1 MDEEPE
7 PVEVVSEMDDPEEK
21 GGSDR
26 SEGDGDEGT
35 TPMLFNV
42 LSPLEPLLLL

>member
-21 GGSDR
+21 GGRDR

-35 TPMLFNV
+35 AAV

>member
-21 GGSDR
+21 GGRDR

-35 TPMLFNV
+35 AV

>member
-21 GGSDR
+21 GGRDR

-35 TPMLFNV
+35 AV
-42 LSPLEPLLLL
+42 LSPPEPLLLL